1 MCGTELWDTELEVK
15 TELGLDTALGAD
27 MELGPDMEL
36 DCDPS
41 GGETALAF

>member
-1 MCGTELWDTELEVK
+1 MEVK

-36 DCDPS
+36 DRNPL
-41 GGETALAF
+41 GGVTAVAF